1 MFKFDLLFFD
11 DLLLLLFSCSV
22 TSDSFGPVECSTPGF
37 PVHHH
42 LPKLAH
48 SCPLSCWCHPTILSS
63 VIPFSSCLQSFPSSG
78 SFPMSRL
85 FISGGQSIGVSASA
99 SVSPKNIQDWWQYRP
114 LSPYSNRNLDL
125 PSAVPFRGGSFLPII
140 FCWPT

>member
-42 LPKLAH
+42 LPKLAQTH
-48 SCPLSCWCHPTILSS
+48 VH
-63 VIPFSSCLQSFPSSG
+63 
-78 SFPMSRL
+78 
-85 FISGGQSIGVSASA
+85 
-99 SVSPKNIQDWWQYRP
+99 
-114 LSPYSNRNLDL
+114 
-125 PSAVPFRGGSFLPII
+125 
-140 FCWPT
+140 